1 MDRCTV
7 IGHTKTKHS
16 IDKAPDFGG
25 LVFLCTIT
33 PPLSYSSLKLL
44 LPYDRGGKGGVVGIA
59 LGGLAEQEVWWGGRT
74 NVGGNSRLFKTNMVW
89 RGAMQGIAL
98 V

>member
-44 LPYDRGGKGGVVGIA
+44 LPYDRGGKGEVVGIA
-59 LGGLAEQEVWWGGRT
+59 LGGLAEQEVREGWSKLRARPRAHPLL
-74 NVGGNSRLFKTNMVW
+74 S
-89 RGAMQGIAL
+89 
-98 V
+98 

>member
-59 LGGLAEQEVWWGGRT
+59 LGGLAEQEVREGWSKLRA
-74 NVGGNSRLFKTNMVW
+74 RP
-89 RGAMQGIAL
+89 RAL
-98 V
+98 PLLS

>member
-1 MDRCTV
+1 M
-7 IGHTKTKHS
+7 
-16 IDKAPDFGG
+16 
-25 LVFLCTIT
+25 
-33 PPLSYSSLKLL
+33 
-44 LPYDRGGKGGVVGIA
+44 VVIA